1 MTSDGLVWAGGD
13 FITED
18 PNPRL
23 RLAAFDASTGAIAS
37 FHRDPM
43 NTGVS
48 ALAASGP
55 MVYVGG
61 QFTTIGGQPR
71 NNVAAVQNVPGEDGT
86 VCHSMSPPTVRYA
99 RSPWSA
105 TRCTSGVSSRT

>member
-1 MTSDGLVWAGGD
+1 
-13 FITED
+13 
-18 PNPRL
+18 
-23 RLAAFDASTGAIAS
+23 
-37 FHRDPM
+37 M

-71 NNVAAVQNVPGEDGT
+71 NNVAAVQNVPGEESKVLPFDVATGGP
-86 VCHSMSPPTVRYA
+86 VS